1 MPRRPA
7 LPSEKIMAV
16 AGIYKALGQ
25 ELHMHLT
32 NEDVRVQVAL
42 LNAAVAIGLST
53 NTADMGIMGGDFTL
67 ERAHAPG
74 QRVVTP
80 ENPNVD
86 AMPCDDCGAPAGEPH
101 DLSIEH

>member
-1 MPRRPA
+1 
-7 LPSEKIMAV
+7 MAV

-53 NTADMGIMGGDFTL
+53 NTADMGIMGGDFTM

-74 QRVVTP
+74 QRVITP
-80 ENPNVD
+80 EQV
-86 AMPCDDCGAPAGEPH
+86 PCDHVLKVNAAFAHPCTLERGHEEDHVWSDDVVRAV
-101 DLSIEH
+101 

>member
-53 NTADMGIMGGDFTL
+53 NTADMGILAAPPVPMQPTGSDGMDVVGD
-67 ERAHAPG
+67 EP
-74 QRVVTP
+74 V
-80 ENPNVD
+80 
-86 AMPCDDCGAPAGEPH
+86 PCDDCGALPGQPH
-101 DLSIEH
+101 DMSIEH